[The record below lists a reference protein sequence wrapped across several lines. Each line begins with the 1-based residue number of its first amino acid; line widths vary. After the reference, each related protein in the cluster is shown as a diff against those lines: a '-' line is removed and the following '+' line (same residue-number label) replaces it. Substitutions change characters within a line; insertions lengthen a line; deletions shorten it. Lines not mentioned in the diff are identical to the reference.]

1 MPHPNHFAVCVGINH
16 YPEFRPLNGAE
27 NDAIRFSKWLLNPDE
42 GGLPAD
48 QVETIL
54 LDPGE
59 DRSRLHRL
67 NAKPSRDQVFHWL
80 SVFQRRFKQRLDD
93 DPYAWDTS
101 RLYIYLSGHG
111 LSSDIQDAALL
122 LANAG
127 PDMLGENISCARLIT
142 YFGNSQYFKELV
154 VFADCC
160 RERAKEFDLG
170 AIPLTPAKNNFGR
183 MRTLL
188 GCATGFGDLAFEDS
202 ASAAPAPDGDP
213 DEARGFFTQALMECL
228 TAGSADP
235 DDADGMDSNELG
247 MRVTKRVLEL
257 TKSRPKPQ
265 RPCMITD
272 ISDPIKFTSPPAREG
287 LNEVLIELAAPATHD
302 LIVINAKAE
311 EVGRL
316 PKGAQTLSLKL
327 PRQRYR
333 VRSEE
338 TDSQE
343 GGHFEVKGGQTHVR
357 V

>member
-122 LANAG
+122 LANALS
-127 PDMLGENISCARLIT
+127 PISAIRNTLRNSWYSPIVAGNARRSSIW
-142 YFGNSQYFKELV
+142 
-154 VFADCC
+154 
-160 RERAKEFDLG
+160 
-170 AIPLTPAKNNFGR
+170 GR
-183 MRTLL
+183 Y
-188 GCATGFGDLAFEDS
+188 
-202 ASAAPAPDGDP
+202 P
-213 DEARGFFTQALMECL
+213 
-228 TAGSADP
+228 
-235 DDADGMDSNELG
+235 
-247 MRVTKRVLEL
+247 
-257 TKSRPKPQ
+257 
-265 RPCMITD
+265 
-272 ISDPIKFTSPPAREG
+272 
-287 LNEVLIELAAPATHD
+287 
-302 LIVINAKAE
+302 
-311 EVGRL
+311 
-316 PKGAQTLSLKL
+316 
-327 PRQRYR
+327 
-333 VRSEE
+333 
-338 TDSQE
+338 
-343 GGHFEVKGGQTHVR
+343 
-357 V
+357 